1 MEDDEDRSQRI
12 YLAAFTTN
20 ERTQNP
26 VDIISN
32 YLNHNPHFIIKKNK
46 QLIAFSVVLDNKK
59 PTKIMLCSLNDL
71 NMEYDGINDANCYII
86 VIYLKKETSKE
97 KYFEIIAYI
106 QKYCDLSK
114 KIYLL
119 GVKKEEED
127 NKVKITEEE
136 IENRIK
142 DMNVEYEY
150 LELNIDDSIGVS
162 DKIAEIFKY
171 CFENANTDLGKI
183 ESEGRSCSIY

>member
-1 MEDDEDRSQRI
+1 
-12 YLAAFTTN
+12 
-20 ERTQNP
+20 
-26 VDIISN
+26 
-32 YLNHNPHFIIKKNK
+32 
-46 QLIAFSVVLDNKK
+46 
-59 PTKIMLCSLNDL
+59 MLCSLNDL

-86 VIYLKKETSKE
+86 VIDLQKETSKE